1 MGVIAATILAELW
14 WQVLALTPL
23 RWALPLPAAAFYGP
37 DAFTGYRH
45 RANASGMW
53 LGEQRAFVRI
63 SGLGLR
69 DRERDLAHGAGP
81 RTVVV
86 GNSFIEAF
94 QVNLGETA
102 VAVAEDIVSRHHPGA
117 EVVNL
122 GLSGAN
128 PAVEVARLETQ
139 GLALAPDL
147 AVIVLQADDLT
158 RRRPDNDSEFTA
170 YRPDANQVYRLSYG
184 FRQSRGYRFRS
195 SAMGRAMYALLDHS
209 QVARIVNDRRNAG
222 ILAEWPRPKP
232 VELEPIAG
240 TDCRVEAL
248 DAHIALWIE
257 STPAE
262 GRAILDAT
270 IRDLVAISQRH
281 QFPIIVATRAIEAGC
296 PSLAA
301 KRSGLV
307 GAIRSQLAQAGLQ
320 FVDLDQL
327 VAEKVGAD
335 GVAKLYGFGPSL
347 GRGHLNVLGNRVY
360 GEVLAEIIERAL
372 PGH

>member
-14 WQVLALTPL
+14 WQLLAFTPL
-23 RWALPLPAAAFYGP
+23 RWALPTPAAAFYGP

-53 LGEQRAFVRI
+53 LGEHRAFVRI

-94 QVNLGETA
+94 QVDLSETA
-102 VAVAEDIVSRHHPGA
+102 VAVAEDIVSRQHPGA

-128 PAVEVARLETQ
+128 PAVEVARLQTQ
-139 GLALAPDL
+139 GLALRPDL

-158 RRRPDNDSEFTA
+158 MRRADNDSEFTA
-170 YRPDANQVYRLSYG
+170 YRPGADQQYHLSYG
-184 FRQSRGYRFRS
+184 FRQSRGYRFRT
-195 SAMGRAMYALLDHS
+195 SAAGRAMYALLDYS
-209 QVARIVNDRRNAG
+209 QAARILNDRRNAG
-222 ILAEWPRPKP
+222 MLAEWPRPRQ
-232 VELEPIAG
+232 VEPEPIAG
-240 TDCRVEAL
+240 GACAANAL
-248 DAHIALWIE
+248 DAQIALWIE
-257 STPAE
+257 GRPAE
-262 GRAILDAT
+262 GRAILDAI
-270 IRDLVAISQRH
+270 IRDLAAISQQHRL
-281 QFPIIVATRAIEAGC
+281 PIIVATRAIDADC

-307 GAIRSQLAQAGLQ
+307 AAIRSQLAKAGLQ
-320 FVDLDQL
+320 FADLDER
-327 VAEKVGAD
+327 VAEKVGTD

-347 GRGHLNVLGNRVY
+347 GRGHLNVTGNRVY
-360 GEVLAEIIERAL
+360 GEVLANIIENAL
-372 PGH
+372 PGR